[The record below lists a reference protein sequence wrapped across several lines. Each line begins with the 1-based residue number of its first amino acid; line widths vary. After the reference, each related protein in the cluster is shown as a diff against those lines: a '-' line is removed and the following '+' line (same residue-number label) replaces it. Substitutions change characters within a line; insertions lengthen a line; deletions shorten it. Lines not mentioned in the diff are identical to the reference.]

1 MSSSNYLYWNNKSVK
16 HLFSYFFLTFMA
28 VGCATQPTA
37 LPSTDAVQ
45 SNESA
50 VNTSAN
56 NSGITLLPTPV
67 EVVTLPIVACDNYS
81 KLDTNAQKK
90 QLIETQQALAKNKQD
105 LLHRI
110 RLACVYALPS
120 SYAKDATKAHVL
132 LQQLKDDETLN
143 NTDKAF
149 ISHIYMFNNENIKQQ
164 QKSRDDARS
173 FESLTQKYEMLEKK
187 YDASEQKL
195 IQLKNIEKKLN
206 VR

>member
-1 MSSSNYLYWNNKSVK
+1 
-16 HLFSYFFLTFMA
+16 MA

>member
-1 MSSSNYLYWNNKSVK
+1 MSSSNYLYWNSKSVK
-16 HLFSYFFLTFMA
+16 HLFSYFFLTLMI
-28 VGCATQPTA
+28 VGCATQPTK
-37 LPSTDAVQ
+37 LPSADVEQ
-45 SNESA
+45 SSESA
-50 VNTSAN
+50 VNTNTN
-56 NSGITLLPTPV
+56 NSGITLLPTPL

-81 KLDTNAQKK
+81 KLDINGQKK
-90 QLIETQQALAKNKQD
+90 QLIETQQALSKNKED

-110 RLACVYALPS
+110 RLACIYALPN

-132 LQQLKDDETLN
+132 LQQLKDDDTLN

-164 QKSRDDARS
+164 QRSREDAKSL
-173 FESLTQKYEMLEKK
+173 ESLTQKYEALEKK

-195 IQLKNIEKKLN
+195 IRLKNIEKKLN